1 MLTAQ
6 KVLEHYYLESR
17 CMLLE
22 IAATLDR
29 YDRAAASGGNGQAR
43 QDPRL
48 EQLYQALQ
56 LLSDRKI
63 GTNRAEQLLN
73 LFSDPA

>member
-6 KVLEHYYLESR
+6 KVLDHYFLETR

-22 IAATLDR
+22 IGATLDR
-29 YDRAAASGGNGQAR
+29 FDRAPDRAG
-43 QDPRL
+43 DERL
-48 EQLYQALQ
+48 EKIYRSLAILAERETTA
-56 LLSDRKI
+56 DRSE
-63 GTNRAEQLLN
+63 RLLN